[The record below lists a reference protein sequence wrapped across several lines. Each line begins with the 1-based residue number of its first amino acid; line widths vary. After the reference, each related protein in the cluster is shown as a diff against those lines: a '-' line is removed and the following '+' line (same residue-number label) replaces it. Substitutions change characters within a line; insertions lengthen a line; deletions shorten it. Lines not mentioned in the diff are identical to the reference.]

1 MGAVC
6 GKAAR
11 TVLCGGARGNS
22 RPYRELVIPGN
33 GARSVSSTLSWL
45 KVSACSVAL
54 LLIAALSGCS
64 AVVEFMGPKKQEP
77 NQYPGAYRTE
87 LLDYLKNNPTGITVV
102 REAYISAPSMK
113 PFGSESRYFVCVKAS
128 GDGEQ
133 AEKIAFLSAGKII
146 QFVDAGEQCASAF
159 YQPFPELAA

>member
-1 MGAVC
+1 
-6 GKAAR
+6 
-11 TVLCGGARGNS
+11 
-22 RPYRELVIPGN
+22 
-33 GARSVSSTLSWL
+33 L
-45 KVSACSVAL
+45 KVPACSVAS

-64 AVVEFMGPKKQEP
+64 AVVEFLGPKKKKEP
-77 NQYPGAYRTE
+77 NQYPTAYRTE
-87 LLDYLKNNPTGITVV
+87 LLDYLKNNPTGITAV

-159 YQPFPELAA
+159 YQPFPELAALFAQATRKE

>member
-1 MGAVC
+1 
-6 GKAAR
+6 
-11 TVLCGGARGNS
+11 
-22 RPYRELVIPGN
+22 
-33 GARSVSSTLSWL
+33 L
-45 KVSACSVAL
+45 KVTACSVAL

-64 AVVEFMGPKKQEP
+64 AVVKFLGPKKKEEP

-87 LLDYLKNNPTGITVV
+87 LLDYLKNNPTGITAV

-128 GDGEQ
+128 SDGEQ

-159 YQPFPELAA
+159 YQPFPELTALFAQATTKK

>member
-1 MGAVC
+1 M
-6 GKAAR
+6 
-11 TVLCGGARGNS
+11 
-22 RPYRELVIPGN
+22 
-33 GARSVSSTLSWL
+33 SSTLSWL

-159 YQPFPELAA
+159 YQSRACRIVGSGNQEEMIYKFLLAASLRHSRSISEG

>member
-1 MGAVC
+1 M
-6 GKAAR
+6 
-11 TVLCGGARGNS
+11 
-22 RPYRELVIPGN
+22 
-33 GARSVSSTLSWL
+33 SSTLSWL
-45 KVSACSVAL
+45 KVPACSVAL

-64 AVVEFMGPKKQEP
+64 AIVEFLGPKKKLEP
-77 NQYPGAYRTE
+77 NQYPAAYRTE

-159 YQPFPELAA
+159 YQPFPELTALFAQATRKK

>member
-1 MGAVC
+1 
-6 GKAAR
+6 
-11 TVLCGGARGNS
+11 
-22 RPYRELVIPGN
+22 
-33 GARSVSSTLSWL
+33 VSAKLFWL
-45 KVSACSVAL
+45 KVPACSVAL
-54 LLIAALSGCS
+54 LLVATLSGCS
-64 AVVEFMGPKKQEP
+64 AVVEFLGPKKKQEP

-159 YQPFPELAA
+159 YQPFPELTALFAQATRKK